1 MMPSMGKRVV
11 ITGMGTVN
19 CTGLTVEES
28 WANVIAGR
36 SGVAPITLFDH
47 SECGVHFAGEVK
59 NFDPAKYMD
68 FKEARRRDRF
78 CQLGVAAAHMALDQA
93 ALTITEDNAD
103 DVGCIFGTGTGGM
116 ESYYQFVQA
125 YHQTEGPRR
134 IHPFAIPMVICDS
147 ASGAI
152 AIDRNLRGPNFAPVS
167 ACAAAAD
174 AIGLA
179 YQAIRLGQAKAFVV
193 GGSEAAVHF
202 VGILAFDRLGAMSH
216 RNDDPVGA
224 CKPFDKNRDG
234 IVMGEGAAA
243 LVVEDLE
250 FAQARGAKILAEVV
264 GYGAT
269 SDAFHVIAPAENG
282 VGACRAMQRALQDA
296 QLLPREIDWISAH
309 GTATQLNDKYETTA
323 IKEVFGDYAYQVP
336 ITSTKPLTGHMMGA
350 TGALEAIFGIKAIE
364 TGVIPPTINYE
375 TPDSDCDLDYVP
387 NTARACQVDTFMS
400 NAFGFGGHNAVL
412 ILKRYAA

>member
-1 MMPSMGKRVV
+1 MLPMSRRVV

-28 WANVIAGR
+28 WANVVAGR
-36 SGVAPITLFDH
+36 SGVGPITLFDH
-47 SECGVHFAGEVK
+47 RECGVHFAGEVK
-59 NFDPAKYMD
+59 HFDPARYMD

-116 ESYYQFVQA
+116 ESYYQFVRD
-125 YHQTEGPRR
+125 YHETAGPRR

-152 AIDRNLRGPNFAPVS
+152 AIDWTLRGPNFAPVS

-179 YQAIRLGQAKAFVV
+179 YQAIKLGQAKAFVV

-243 LVVEDLE
+243 LVIEDLE
-250 FAQARGAKILAEVV
+250 FALARGAKILAEVV

-269 SDAFHVIAPAENG
+269 SDAFHVIAPVENG
-282 VGACRAMQRALQDA
+282 AGARRAMQRALQDA
-296 QLLPREIDWISAH
+296 QVQPHTIDWISAH
-309 GTATQLNDKYETTA
+309 GTATQLNDKYETMA
-323 IKEVFGDYAYQVP
+323 IKEVLGDHAYRVP

-350 TGALEAIFGIKAIE
+350 TGALEVIFGIKAIE

-375 TPDSDCDLDYVP
+375 TPDPDCDLDYVP
-387 NTARACQVDTFMS
+387 NIARVCQVDTFMS

-412 ILKRYAA
+412 ILKRFAA

>member
-1 MMPSMGKRVV
+1 MMLAMGKRVV

-59 NFDPAKYMD
+59 NFDPAIYMD

-282 VGACRAMQRALQDA
+282 VGARRAMQRALQDA
-296 QLLPREIDWISAH
+296 QLLPRAIDWISAH

-412 ILKRYAA
+412 ILKRYTA

>member
-1 MMPSMGKRVV
+1 MMSIMPRVV
-11 ITGMGTVN
+11 VTGIGTVN

-28 WANVIAGR
+28 WANVVAGR

-59 NFDPAKYMD
+59 NFDPAQSMD

-78 CQLGVAAAHMALDQA
+78 CQLGVAAAKQALDQSG
-93 ALTITEDNAD
+93 LIITEENAD
-103 DVGCIFGTGTGGM
+103 EIGCIFGTATGGM
-116 ESYYQFVQA
+116 ESYYQSVRN
-125 YHQTEGPRR
+125 YYQTEGPRR

-147 ASGAI
+147 ASGAL
-152 AIDRNLRGPNFAPVS
+152 AIDWNLRGPNFAPVS
-167 ACAAAAD
+167 ACAAGAD

-179 YQAIRLGQAKAFVV
+179 YQAIKLGQAKAFVV

-216 RNDDPVGA
+216 RNNDPTGA
-224 CKPFDKNRDG
+224 CKPFDKQRDG

-243 LVVEDLE
+243 LLIEELE
-250 FAQARGAKILAEVV
+250 FAQARGAKILAEVI

-282 VGACRAMQRALQDA
+282 VGARRAMQRALQAAHTGPED
-296 QLLPREIDWISAH
+296 IDWISAH
-309 GTATQLNDKYETTA
+309 GTGTQLNDKFETMA
-323 IKEVFGDYAYQVP
+323 IKEVFGAQAYRVP

-350 TGALEAIFGIKAIE
+350 TGALEVIFGIKAIE
-364 TGVIPPTINYE
+364 TGIIPPTINYAI
-375 TPDSDCDLDYVP
+375 PDPECDLDYVP
-387 NTARACQVDTFMS
+387 NTARAHRVDTFMS

-412 ILKRYAA
+412 ILKRFAA